1 MVLGSSLCLMR
12 SDMMTDK
19 ETSLKAFISAILAG
33 LTAYTKVILVPLSLL
48 FVVMLIDYIS
58 GMSKAYING
67 EWSSKV
73 GFRGIVKKVG
83 YIGVIIVA
91 AVMDWVLYSG
101 LKGVGVDINMS
112 YYLGLIVTIWLLIN
126 ECISVLEN
134 LGEIGVPLPSFLIR
148 GIKKLQKNIEEKGE
162 NNNE

>member
-1 MVLGSSLCLMR
+1 
-12 SDMMTDK
+12 MTKTDNEK
-19 ETSLKAFISAILAG
+19 TFKAFLSAATAG
-33 LTAYTKVILVPLSLL
+33 LLAYTKVILIPLALL
-48 FVVMLIDYIS
+48 LIMMIVDYIS

-83 YIGVIIVA
+83 YIGVVIVA
-91 AVMDWVLYSG
+91 AVMDWVIYSG
-101 LKGVGVDINMS
+101 LKGVGVDIRMS

-134 LGEIGVPLPSFLIR
+134 LGAIGVPLPAFLIK
-148 GIKKLQKNIEEKGE
+148 GIKKLQKGIEEKGGKDNDE
-162 NNNE
+162 G

>member
-1 MVLGSSLCLMR
+1 M
-12 SDMMTDK
+12 
-19 ETSLKAFISAILAG
+19 
-33 LTAYTKVILVPLSLL
+33 ILVPLSLL

>member
-1 MVLGSSLCLMR
+1 MEHEK
-12 SDMMTDK
+12 TI
-19 ETSLKAFISAILAG
+19 KALISAVIAG
-33 LTAYTKVILVPLSLL
+33 LAAYAKVILVPLALL
-48 FVVMLIDYIS
+48 LIMMIVDYIS

-83 YIGVIIVA
+83 YMGVVIVA
-91 AVMDWVLYSG
+91 AVMDWIIYGGLSG
-101 LKGVGVDINMS
+101 IGIDIKMS

-134 LGEIGVPLPSFLIR
+134 LGEIGVPLPTFLIK
-148 GIKKLQKNIEEKGE
+148 GIKKLKKNIEDKGGKD
-162 NNNE
+162 NE